1 MADEQM
7 EPRLPFELA
16 EMITDR
22 GRGGAKLL
30 RRLGEA
36 FQPLGRF
43 EGADRGQG
51 REFGMVDHKYD
62 LASTPNLRVVKARP
76 VEQIKIRS
84 FASCRRPHDPF
95 LPLARPAPPDRND
108 DPRWRRRRVRR
119 ARVEPI
125 TLASRR
131 RCASRR
137 LAMAR
142 RQLGCLA
149 PAADRK
155 STR

>member
-1 MADEQM
+1 
-7 EPRLPFELA
+7 
-16 EMITDR
+16 MI
-22 GRGGAKLL
+22 
-30 RRLGEA
+30 
-36 FQPLGRF
+36 
-43 EGADRGQG
+43 
-51 REFGMVDHKYD
+51 
-62 LASTPNLRVVKARP
+62 
-76 VEQIKIRS
+76 
-84 FASCRRPHDPF
+84 RRPPRSTRTDTLFPYTTLF
-95 LPLARPAPPDRND
+95 RSRPAPPDRND

-149 PAADRK
+149 PAAEGAAGGERRLGRIRRPERVLADPRRARHDRRTYPDRK
-155 STR
+155 SVV

>member
-1 MADEQM
+1 MC
-7 EPRLPFELA
+7 
-16 EMITDR
+16 
-22 GRGGAKLL
+22 
-30 RRLGEA
+30 
-36 FQPLGRF
+36 
-43 EGADRGQG
+43 
-51 REFGMVDHKYD
+51 DHKYG
-62 LASTPNLRVVKARP
+62 LSSTPNLGVVNARS

-84 FASCRRPHDPF
+84 FASGRRPHDPF
-95 LPLARPAPPDRND
+95 LPVARPAPPDRND

-149 PAADRK
+149 PAAERSEEHTSELQSLLRISYAVFCLK
-155 STR
+155 KKTNTIKQT